1 MLKVIHIDVSY
12 GQVQVLRQVSF
23 DIEEKEIVCLLG
35 SNGAGKTTTV
45 NTVSGILQAQKG
57 SIFFNER
64 EITSVS
70 AYERVEM
77 GLVQIPEGRKIFPT
91 LSVIENLEMGSYLKK
106 PKSMRQKSL
115 GMVID
120 LFPILQN
127 RKKQSAGTLSG
138 GEQQMLAIAR
148 GLMTIP
154 KLLILDE
161 PSLGLAP
168 IVVNEIFRVVEKIN
182 HEGMTILLVEQN
194 VSQAL
199 SLSSRS
205 FVLEEGRVALSGRG
219 KDLLADPHVKK
230 LYLGL

>member
-1 MLKVIHIDVSY
+1 
-12 GQVQVLRQVSF
+12 
-23 DIEEKEIVCLLG
+23 
-35 SNGAGKTTTV
+35 
-45 NTVSGILQAQKG
+45 
-57 SIFFNER
+57 
-64 EITSVS
+64 
-70 AYERVEM
+70 
-77 GLVQIPEGRKIFPT
+77 
-91 LSVIENLEMGSYLKK
+91 
-106 PKSMRQKSL
+106 MRQKSL

-205 FVLEEGRVALSGRG
+205 FVLEEGRVALSGRERICS
-219 KDLLADPHVKK
+219 PIPT
-230 LYLGL
+230 

>member
-1 MLKVIHIDVSY
+1 MSY

-57 SIFFNER
+57 SILFNGR
-64 EITSVS
+64 EITGVS

-91 LSVIENLEMGSYLKK
+91 LSVIENLEMGSYLKG

-120 LFPILQN
+120 LFPILDN

-168 IVVNEIFRVVEKIN
+168 IIVSEIFHVVEKIN
-182 HEGMTILLVEQN
+182 HEGVTILLVEQN

-199 SLSSRS
+199 SLSNRS
-205 FVLEEGRVALSGRG
+205 FVLEEGCIALSGRG

>member
-1 MLKVIHIDVSY
+1 LLKVIHIDVSY

-57 SIFFNER
+57 SIFFNGQ
-64 EITSVS
+64 EITGVS

-120 LFPILQN
+120 LFPILEN

-168 IVVNEIFRVVEKIN
+168 IIVSEIFHVVEKIN
-182 HEGMTILLVEQN
+182 HEGVTILLVEQN

-199 SLSSRS
+199 SLSNRG
-205 FVLEEGRVALSGRG
+205 FVLEEGRVALSGSG